1 MQFKQKFLFYVL
13 CLWALI
19 SVSVSEASVTIRGK
33 PLDEIDDIVSTATD
47 GGTAEMKKYS
57 LGVLANE
64 TDTNG
69 RSKKSLYVQRISG
82 DNTASDTYTSSY
94 EQH

>member
-1 MQFKQKFLFYVL
+1 MKPSRNVLFTVL
-13 CLWALI
+13 CLCAFM
-19 SVSVSEASVTIRGK
+19 SVCISEASVTIRGK

-64 TDTNG
+64 TDTDG

-82 DNTASDTYTSSY
+82 DNTASDTYT
-94 EQH
+94 